1 MMSTPTSPMNADLIA
16 HHEAGHAVAAL
27 VLGIPFIE
35 VRIVP
40 GENGRIGVDFKVMPW
55 TFPRPE
61 KKLAGF
67 TDDEWKGGL
76 AGRLEVG
83 GVAEERQ

>member
-1 MMSTPTSPMNADLIA
+1 MNADVIA

-40 GENGRIGVDFKVMPW
+40 GENGNIGVDFKVMPW
-55 TFPRPE
+55 ISPRPDT
-61 KKLAGF
+61 KVAGF
-67 TDDEWKGGL
+67 TDEEWE
-76 AGRLEVG
+76 EVSQDDSKWES
-83 GVAEERQ
+83 VAEERQ